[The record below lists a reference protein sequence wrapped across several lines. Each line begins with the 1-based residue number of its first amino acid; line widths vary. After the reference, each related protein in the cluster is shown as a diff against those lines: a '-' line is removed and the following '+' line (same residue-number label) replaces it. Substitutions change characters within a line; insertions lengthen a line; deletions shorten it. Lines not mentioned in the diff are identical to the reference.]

1 MALVLDGDEAL
12 LRPLRREDEPILW
25 EMLYHAIHV
34 PEGAAPPPREIVREP
49 GLRHYVQ
56 GWGRVGDLGV
66 LAEVGGMP
74 VGAAWARLLTGDDR
88 GYGYV
93 DDATAELSIAVL
105 PAYRGRGIGTRLL
118 ERLLDA
124 ARERGHDLC
133 LSVQADNAARRLYER
148 MGFVTLAEEGGAL
161 TMVRRWGC

>member
-1 MALVLDGDEAL
+1 
-12 LRPLRREDEPILW
+12 
-25 EMLYHAIHV
+25 
-34 PEGAAPPPREIVREP
+34 
-49 GLRHYVQ
+49 
-56 GWGRVGDLGV
+56 
-66 LAEVGGMP
+66 MP

-105 PAYRGRGIGTRLL
+105 PAYRGRRIGTRLL

-124 ARERGHDLC
+124 ARERGQDLC